1 MNLEK
6 IESELKKRLKYDYNW
21 GIKQND
27 HYDQLTDFIY
37 KYDDLESLL
46 HKIERE
52 QELISEDKNL
62 FFNYALN
69 RWYNFLSAQAVENI
83 FCSNPKVRANIDR
96 RDKLVD
102 FSISDIVFDHKTSVF
117 PQGFPHNI
125 NYALKN
131 KTELIKWLYE
141 NQSQQGRKHFG
152 NRLYIVVADKNS
164 KDHWKLKAEIGWL
177 GKKITSYLEKFDP
190 DNLGH
195 MNFIKE
201 RITLSD
207 IIWAIKED

>member
-6 IESELKKRLKYDYNW
+6 IEIELKKRLKYEYKW

-27 HYDQLTDFIY
+27 HFDQLTEFIY
-37 KYDDLESLL
+37 KYDEFDALL
-46 HKIERE
+46 GRIEKER
-52 QELISEDKNL
+52 QLISDDKDV

-69 RWYNFLSAQAVENI
+69 RWFNFLSSLAVENI
-83 FCSNPKVRANIDR
+83 FCSNPKVKANIDR

-102 FSISDIVFDHKTSVF
+102 FSINDIVFDHKTSVF
-117 PQGFPHNI
+117 PRGFRHNL
-125 NYALKN
+125 NYAIKN
-131 KTELIKWLYE
+131 KNELIKWLYE

-152 NRLYIVVADKNS
+152 NRLFIVVADKNS
-164 KDHWKLKAEIGWL
+164 DDHWKLKAEINWL
-177 GKKITSYLEKFDP
+177 SEKILTYLDKFDP
-190 DNLGH
+190 DNLEH

>member
-1 MNLEK
+1 MNLDK
-6 IESELKKRLKYDYNW
+6 IECELRKRLKYEYKW

-27 HYDQLTDFIY
+27 HFDQLTDFIY
-37 KYDDLESLL
+37 KYDELDPLL
-46 HKIERE
+46 HRIEKE
-52 QELISEDKNL
+52 QAIFSDDTEL

-83 FCSNPKVRANIDR
+83 FCSNPKVKANIDK

-102 FSISDIVFDHKTSVF
+102 FSINDIVFDHKTSVY
-117 PQGFPHNI
+117 PNGFHHKI
-125 NYALKN
+125 NYAIKN

-152 NRLYIVVADKNS
+152 NRLFIVVADKNS
-164 KDHWKLKAEIGWL
+164 VDHWKLKAEISWL
-177 GKKITSYLEKFDP
+177 REKIFNYLDKFDP

-207 IIWAIKED
+207 IIWAIKEE

>member
-1 MNLEK
+1 MNLDK
-6 IESELKKRLKYDYNW
+6 IESELKKRLKYEYKW

-27 HYDQLTDFIY
+27 HYDQLTEFIY
-37 KYDDLESLL
+37 RYDEFDPLL
-46 HKIERE
+46 QRISREEKII
-52 QELISEDKNL
+52 QDDKEL
-62 FFNYALN
+62 FTNYALN

-83 FCSNPKVRANIDR
+83 FCSNPKVKANIDR

-102 FSISDIVFDHKTSVF
+102 FSINDIVFDHKTSVF
-117 PQGFPHNI
+117 PKNFHHNI
-125 NYALKN
+125 NYALGN

-152 NRLYIVVADKNS
+152 NRLFVVVADRNS
-164 KDHWKLKAEIGWL
+164 GEHWKLKAEISWL
-177 GKKITSYLEKFDP
+177 KEKISVYLEKFEA
-190 DNLGH
+190 DNLEH

-207 IIWAIKED
+207 IIWAIKEK